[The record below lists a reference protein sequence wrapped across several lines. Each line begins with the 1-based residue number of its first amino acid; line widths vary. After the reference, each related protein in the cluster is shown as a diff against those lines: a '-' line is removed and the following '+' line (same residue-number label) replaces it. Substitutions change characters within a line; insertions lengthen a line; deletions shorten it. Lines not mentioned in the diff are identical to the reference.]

1 MYSSMESIGFS
12 TYFNDLVNYF
22 YEDERL
28 VEQFG
33 ERLGFDVNQDIFL
46 GVVFLFPSAEQGTF
60 DEKEQ
65 LKEHLSVM
73 HNLPSV
79 NSQIKQNQFFYV
91 DNGVATFLIA
101 RDKDE
106 IMKTLPAFKKEA
118 VDLLESMD
126 FRKKIRVGFGLPEK
140 GIAGI
145 KRTYS
150 YAMKAVK
157 AGEIFKKERIILDYM
172 GMEIYSSIN
181 AMVTNYGKQI
191 TDIVF
196 RQLSE
201 VEISV
206 LAKYYKCKE
215 DIDTTARVMN
225 IPPDLVREYL
235 ANVKKSTGLDVH
247 DTEDSFK
254 LHLLMIA
261 KKVLDT
267 NKKID
272 KIKENNH
279 YECIL
284 LDIDDTLLD
293 FQANERESFI
303 KVLNDYGYENA
314 EDYLPVYKKIN
325 DALWKEY
332 EQGMI
337 KRPEVLNTRFSKMMK
352 EFGKDV
358 SGEEWEA
365 RYRSYLNEGTQMIE
379 DAEEI
384 CQWLR
389 SRYRLFIVSNG
400 VAQTQKK
407 RLRASGLDRYFE
419 QIFVSEEVGAQKP
432 SKEFFSYVED
442 HISGFDKHRALI
454 VGDSYSSDI
463 LGGQQYGID
472 TCWFIRGDIKA
483 QEAEKKST
491 YRISGLKQLKDI
503 LD

>member
-1 MYSSMESIGFS
+1 MYSNMESIGFS
-12 TYFNDLVNYF
+12 TYFNDVVNYF
-22 YEDERL
+22 YEDKKL
-28 VEQFG
+28 VAQLG
-33 ERLGFDVNQDIFL
+33 ETLGFDVNQDVFL
-46 GVVFLFPSAEQGTF
+46 GVVFLYPSAEQGTF

-65 LKEHLSVM
+65 LKEHLAEM
-73 HNLPSV
+73 QNLPSI
-79 NSQIKQNQFFYV
+79 NKQIKQNQFFYV
-91 DNGVATFLIA
+91 DNGVATFLIGN
-101 RDKDE
+101 DKDD
-106 IMKTLPAFKKEA
+106 IMKILPDFKKEA
-118 VDLLESMD
+118 VNLLDSMD
-126 FRKKIRVGFGLPEK
+126 QKKKVRVGFGLPEK

-145 KRTYS
+145 TRTYS
-150 YAMKAVK
+150 YAIKAVK
-157 AGEIFKKERIILDYM
+157 AGEIFKKERCILDYM

-196 RQLSE
+196 EQLSDI
-201 VEISV
+201 EIRV

-254 LHLLMIA
+254 LHLLVIA

-272 KIKENNH
+272 KIKATNH
-279 YECIL
+279 YEYIL

-303 KVLNDYGYENA
+303 NVLKDYGYKNA
-314 EDYLPVYKKIN
+314 EDYLPVYKQIN
-325 DALWKEY
+325 DRLWKEY
-332 EQGMI
+332 EQGI
-337 KRPEVLNTRFSKMMK
+337 IEKPEVLNTRFSKTMK
-352 EFGKDV
+352 EFGIEVNGK
-358 SGEEWEA
+358 EWESK
-365 RYRSYLNEGTQMIE
+365 YRSYLNEGAQMIE

-384 CQWLR
+384 CQWLK
-389 SRYRLFIVSNG
+389 SKYRLFIISNG
-400 VAQTQKK
+400 VAQTQRK
-407 RLRASGLDRYFE
+407 RLKASGLDKYFE
-419 QIFVSEEVGAQKP
+419 QVFVSEEVGAQKP
-432 SKEFFSYVED
+432 SKEFFSYVEN
-442 HISGFDKHRALI
+442 HIPGFDKSRALI

-463 LGGQQYGID
+463 QGGLQYGID
-472 TCWFIRGDIKA
+472 TCWFIRGDIKE
-483 QEAEKKST
+483 QESGEKST

>member
-12 TYFNDLVNYF
+12 TYFNDMVNYF
-22 YEDERL
+22 YEDEKL
-28 VEQFG
+28 VAEFG
-33 ERLGFDVNQDIFL
+33 RRLGFEVDQDVFL
-46 GVVFLFPSAEQGTF
+46 GVVFLYPSTEQGTF
-60 DEKEQ
+60 EEKEQ
-65 LKEHLSVM
+65 LKEHLSVI

-79 NSQIKQNQFFYV
+79 NRQIEQNQFFYV

-101 RDKDE
+101 HDKDE
-106 IMKTLPAFKKEA
+106 IADILPKFKKEA
-118 VDLLESMD
+118 VDLLDTLGSE
-126 FRKKIRVGFGLPEK
+126 KKVRVGFGVPEK

-150 YAMKAVK
+150 CAMKAVK
-157 AGEIFKKERIILDYM
+157 AGEIFKKERVILDYM

-196 RQLSE
+196 GQLSKM
-201 VEISV
+201 EISV

-235 ANVKKSTGLDVH
+235 AGVKKSTGLDVH

-254 LHLLMIA
+254 LHLLTIA

-267 NKKID
+267 NRKID
-272 KIKENNH
+272 EMKAASH

-293 FQANERESFI
+293 FQANEHESFI
-303 KVLNDYGYENA
+303 QVMKDYGYENA

-325 DALWKEY
+325 DGLWKAY
-332 EQGMI
+332 EKGEI
-337 KRPEVLNTRFSKMMK
+337 ERPEVLNTRFSKMMK
-352 EFGKDV
+352 EFGV
-358 SGEEWEA
+358 EVNGEEWEKK
-365 RYRSYLNEGTQMIE
+365 YRSYLNEGAQTIE

-384 CQWLR
+384 CQWMKGK
-389 SRYRLFIVSNG
+389 YRLFVISNG
-400 VAQTQKK
+400 VTETQKK
-407 RLRASGLDRYFE
+407 RLKKSGLDKYFE
-419 QIFVSEEVGAQKP
+419 QVFVSEEVGAQKP
-432 SKEFFSYVED
+432 SEEFFTFVEN
-442 HISGFDKHRALI
+442 HIQGFDKSKALI

-463 LGGQQYGID
+463 QGGLKYGID
-472 TCWFIRGDIKA
+472 TCWFLRGDMD
-483 QEAEKKST
+483 EKESGEKST

-503 LD
+503 LG

>member
-1 MYSSMESIGFS
+1 MYSSMETIGFS
-12 TYFNDLVNYF
+12 TYFNDVVNYF
-22 YEDERL
+22 YEDEKL
-28 VEQFG
+28 VAQLGEQ
-33 ERLGFDVNQDIFL
+33 LGFDVNQDVFL
-46 GVVFLFPSAEQGTF
+46 GVVFLYPSAEQGNF

-65 LKEHLSVM
+65 LKEHVSEI
-73 HNLPSV
+73 HNLPPI

-91 DNGVATFLIA
+91 DNGVATFLIGH
-101 RDKDE
+101 DKEE
-106 IMKTLPAFKKEA
+106 ISRILPDFKKEA
-118 VDLLESMD
+118 VDILESMD
-126 FRKKIRVGFGLPEK
+126 QKKKVRVGFGLPEK
-140 GIAGI
+140 GIDGI

-157 AGEIFKKERIILDYM
+157 AGEIFKKERSILDYM

-196 RQLSE
+196 KQLPE
-201 VEISV
+201 MEISV

-215 DIDTTARVMN
+215 DIDTTARVLN
-225 IPPDLVREYL
+225 LPPDLVKEYL

-272 KIKENNH
+272 KIKAANQ
-279 YECIL
+279 YEYIL

-293 FQANERESFI
+293 FQANERESFMN
-303 KVLNDYGYENA
+303 VLKDYGYGNGA
-314 EDYLPVYKKIN
+314 DFLPAYKKIN
-325 DALWKEY
+325 DRLWKEY
-332 EQGMI
+332 EQGSI
-337 KRPEVLNTRFSKMMK
+337 EKTEILNTRFSKTMK
-352 EFGKDV
+352 EFGIEV
-358 SGEEWEA
+358 NGEEWESK
-365 RYRSYLNEGTQMIE
+365 YRSYLNEGAQMIE

-389 SRYRLFIVSNG
+389 LKYRLFIISNG
-400 VAQTQKK
+400 VALTQRK
-407 RLRASGLDRYFE
+407 RLKASGLDKYFE
-419 QIFVSEEVGAQKP
+419 QVFVSEEVGAQKP
-432 SKEFFSYVED
+432 SKEFFSYVEN
-442 HISGFDKHRALI
+442 HIPGFDKSRALI

-463 LGGQQYGID
+463 QGGIQYGID
-472 TCWFIRGDIKA
+472 TCWFIRGDIKE
-483 QEAEKKST
+483 QEKGEKST